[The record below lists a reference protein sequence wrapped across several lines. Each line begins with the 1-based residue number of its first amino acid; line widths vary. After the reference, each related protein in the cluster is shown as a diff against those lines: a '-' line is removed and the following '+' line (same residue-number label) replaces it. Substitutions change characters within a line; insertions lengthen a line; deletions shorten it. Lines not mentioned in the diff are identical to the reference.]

1 MKERSSVSAMKS
13 PWKILLGIVTLFCLL
28 AISACGGTETARV
41 YDSARV
47 LNSSRVQA
55 AARNVPANV
64 DIYTVNRFTG
74 TQADFQ
80 RSVAGKLAND
90 ANRIV
95 MGIDT
100 QHNYQYVAR
109 GSEIPLNSSNIAQ
122 ASNAFAANYGNGDYT
137 RATVA
142 SLNSLGQSMRVNG
155 ASNVNRP
162 GASPLP
168 WLLPLLIIG
177 GLLFFLTKMRRPGLA
192 TQSPARPTYQPP
204 QPERP
209 ARDYSY
215 DQGARPLQSTER
227 PTYTERP
234 PTYPYDQGTANLP
247 THDKGTVNPPTHDKG
262 LGAAG
267 GAAAG
272 GLGYELGK
280 RQGEVKPP
288 PSGPESS
295 STEYGGKGYS
305 GKKKPDTGGGG
316 TYGKGGADY
325 GTTDTGGG
333 GRYGK
338 GGADYGTTDTGGGG
352 TYGKG
357 GADYDRD
364 RDR

>member
-1 MKERSSVSAMKS
+1 MRFFPEGSRDVKERSSVSVTKR

-28 AISACGGTETARV
+28 GISACGGNTETARI

-47 LNSSRVQA
+47 LNGSRVQA

-64 DIYTVNRFTG
+64 DVFTVNRFPG
-74 TQADFQ
+74 TQVDFQ
-80 RSVAGKLAND
+80 RAVTAKLAND
-90 ANRIV
+90 ANRV
-95 MGIDT
+95 VLGIDT

-109 GSEIPLNSSNIAQ
+109 GTNVPLNSSNIAQ

-142 SLNSLGQSMRVNG
+142 TLNSLGQSMRMNG
-155 ASNVNRP
+155 ANAPNRP

-177 GLLFFLTKMRRPGLA
+177 GLLFFLTKLRRPGMA
-192 TQSPARPTYQPP
+192 TQGIAKPTYQPP
-204 QPERP
+204 LPERP
-209 ARDYSY
+209 QRDYSY
-215 DQGARPLQSTER
+215 DQGQRPLQSTER
-227 PTYTERP
+227 PTYDQGTVTP
-234 PTYPYDQGTANLP
+234 PTYDRGINATGGT
-247 THDKGTVNPPTHDKG
+247 
-262 LGAAG
+262 
-267 GAAAG
+267 
-272 GLGYELGK
+272 GYEPGK

-288 PSGPESS
+288 TSGTEYGSG
-295 STEYGGKGYS
+295 STEHGGKGYS
-305 GKKKPDTGGGG
+305 GKKKPDSGGGG
-316 TYGKGGADY
+316 TYGKGGSDY

-338 GGADYGTTDTGGGG
+338 GGSDYGTTDTGGGG

-357 GADYDRD
+357 ADYDRD